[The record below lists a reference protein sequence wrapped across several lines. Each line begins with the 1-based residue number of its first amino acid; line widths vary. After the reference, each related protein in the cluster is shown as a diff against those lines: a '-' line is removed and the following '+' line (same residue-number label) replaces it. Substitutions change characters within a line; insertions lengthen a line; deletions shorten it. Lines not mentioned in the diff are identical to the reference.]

1 MSYMSDTQTN
11 YRTVNVPDDVPASE
25 YSYVQRRAE
34 ILELVE
40 GAGNPH
46 AITQSRLAERY
57 GVSQPQISKDLKR
70 LREYVRETLGQQRH
84 IISESLYRKALKE
97 YADRGEYDKAIEALE
112 SWNEWLREEGARDTE
127 PEEQNVNVDASD
139 AYAQLVGAASAGAG
153 GHDTDGSEG
162 GGEADGGDDSGG
174 QAGE

>member
-1 MSYMSDTQTN
+1 MSDAQTN
-11 YRTVNVPDDVPASE
+11 YRAADVPDDIPASE

-40 GAGNPH
+40 EAGHPD
-46 AITQSRLAERY
+46 ALTKTRLAERY
-57 GVSQPQISKDLKR
+57 GVSPAQITKDFKR
-70 LREYVRETLGQQRH
+70 LRDYIRETLGHQRH
-84 IISESLYRKALKE
+84 AISESLYRKALKE
-97 YADRGEYDKAIEALE
+97 YTDRGEYDKAIDALE

-162 GGEADGGDDSGG
+162 GDEADGGDDSGG
-174 QAGE
+174 PAGE